1 MMAIL
6 PTSQLLIY
14 QTEDGQSRLEV
25 RLVGETDLL
34 SQKQM
39 AYLEGNT

>member
-1 MMAIL
+1 MMATL
-6 PTSQLLIY
+6 PNSQLLIH
-14 QTEDGQSRLEV
+14 QTQDGLARLEV